1 MRSRCEGSLESG
13 ASGWYATPST
23 WTFRQT
29 GACGTGD
36 SLRKLA
42 NICGLFFLTTARRTI
57 RRSSTGISEKG
68 EPMIGISYDKET
80 HGVLLRLRGGRYET
94 SEEIRP
100 GLVIDFDSE
109 GEPIAIEFED
119 VRGFMNEANLEK
131 IVRPRI
137 RKGAD
142 LRTFRER
149 IGRTQEAL
157 ADALQLPRNTIARWE
172 RDEMAIEKRR
182 LLELALAA
190 LASSSSGPSLATSAR
205 TKKDR

>member
-1 MRSRCEGSLESG
+1 
-13 ASGWYATPST
+13 
-23 WTFRQT
+23 
-29 GACGTGD
+29 
-36 SLRKLA
+36 
-42 NICGLFFLTTARRTI
+42 
-57 RRSSTGISEKG
+57 
-68 EPMIGISYDKET
+68 MIGISYDKET

-149 IGRTQEAL
+149 IGLTQEAL

-190 LASSSSGPSLATSAR
+190 LASSSSGPSLATSAK